1 MSQKRTA
8 LITGCSKGGAGDALA
23 QEFHRNGI
31 RALATGRDLSKLE
44 HLKGLG
50 IETLQLD
57 VEDSESIKA
66 AAKAV
71 AKMTGG
77 KLDFLVNNAG
87 MGELLRVHAPPL
99 SRTSRADVG
108 AEQGITPP
116 SSTRTSSA

>member
-1 MSQKRTA
+1 MSPKKTV
-8 LITGCSKGGAGDALA
+8 LITGCSKGGIGDALA

-31 RALATGRDLSKLE
+31 RVLATGRNLSKLE

-71 AKMTGG
+71 DEITGG
-77 KLDFLVNNAG
+77 KLDFLVNNSG
-87 MGELLRVHAPPL
+87 MGEFSRPRAPIPGTSHA
-99 SRTSRADVG
+99 DMG
-108 AEQGITPP
+108 IDQGTTPP
-116 SSTRTSSA
+116 S